1 MSYAKQL
8 HNRRYLNDYFEII
21 NREGLPGNVKTERIG
36 QTKHMFFVGATV
48 ASPKLR
54 RRLTK
59 PQSPE
64 GAPKTEP
71 GRNPTSC
78 CRSAGRRK

>member
-54 RRLTK
+54 SWVPCGGVRMRQGLLAGICQAGVPSRT
-59 PQSPE
+59 
-64 GAPKTEP
+64 
-71 GRNPTSC
+71 GR
-78 CRSAGRRK
+78 GR